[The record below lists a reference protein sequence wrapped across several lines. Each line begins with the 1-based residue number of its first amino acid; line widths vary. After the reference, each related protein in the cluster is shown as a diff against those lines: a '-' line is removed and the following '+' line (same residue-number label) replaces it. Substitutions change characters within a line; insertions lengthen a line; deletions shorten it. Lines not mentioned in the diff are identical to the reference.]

1 MRTST
6 SVDDIELATE
16 LFDDAWGHLRG
27 AQVEAALAVFQECR
41 QIYERVGDA
50 EGMADVDDAIGLTL
64 CHLGR
69 QRDAFEAHVHAY
81 AVLAG
86 FDNWTCAEHAAAN
99 AAWAA
104 MEGGDADLAV
114 VWADHAVVAASR
126 AGDADGG
133 WSTQL
138 VRARTLIAA
147 GRIEEAGAIIEAHP
161 CSDDS
166 DDASL
171 AFASRVKAALAVS
184 QGRPEDAADLFA
196 YAVDRYIRA
205 GDILEARCTE
215 REMRAGY

>member
-1 MRTST
+1 M
-6 SVDDIELATE
+6 DAIELVGE
-16 LFDDAWGHLRG
+16 VFDSGWSHLRG
-27 AQVEAALAVFQECR
+27 AEVEAALAVFQECR
-41 QIYERVGDA
+41 QIYERLGDA
-50 EGMADVDDAIGLTL
+50 EGMADVDDAIRLTL

-69 QRDAFEAHVHAY
+69 QRDAFEAHVHAF

-126 AGDADGG
+126 AGDVDGG
-133 WSTQL
+133 WSTEL

-147 GRIEEAGAIIEAHP
+147 GRIEEAEAIIEASP
-161 CSDDS
+161 STDDN

-171 AFASRVKAALAVS
+171 AFAARVQAALAVA
-184 QGRPEDAADLFA
+184 QGRAEEAADLFA
-196 YAVDRYIRA
+196 YAVDHYICA

>member
-1 MRTST
+1 M
-6 SVDDIELATE
+6 DDFDVAGE
-16 LFDDAWGHLRG
+16 LFDSGWSHLR
-27 AQVEAALAVFQECR
+27 AAEVEAAMADFQQSR
-41 QIYERVGDA
+41 AIYERLGEA
-50 EGMADVDDAIGLTL
+50 EGTADVDDAIGLTL
-64 CHLGR
+64 CHLDR
-69 QRDAFEAHVHAY
+69 PRDAFEAHTRAY

-114 VWADHAVVAASR
+114 VWADHAVAAAR
-126 AGDADGG
+126 RGGDGDGG
-133 WSTQL
+133 WSSQL

-147 GRIEEAGAIIEAHP
+147 GRIEEAEAIVKAHP
-161 CSDDS
+161 CRDDN

-171 AFASRVKAALAVS
+171 GFEARVEAALAVA
-184 QGRPEDAADLFA
+184 QGRSEDAADLFA
-196 YAVDRYIRA
+196 YAVDRYICA